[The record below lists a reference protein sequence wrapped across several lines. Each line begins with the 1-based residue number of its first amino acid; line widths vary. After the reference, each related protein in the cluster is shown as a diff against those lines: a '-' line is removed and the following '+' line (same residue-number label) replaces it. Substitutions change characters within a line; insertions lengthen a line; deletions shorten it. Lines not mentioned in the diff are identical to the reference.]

1 MSKEMIAT
9 LIVLGFAILSGIVAI
24 VVAILRGDMK
34 KFIVE
39 KMEEAN
45 EKHKDLPKPEK
56 SVKKLEYVVDAVRD
70 KYKIFE
76 LILNVKKFIEYIVQI
91 NKKNM

>member
-45 EKHKDLPKPEK
+45 EKYKDLPKPEK
-56 SVKKLEYVVDAVRD
+56 SVKKLEYVVDAVKD

>member
-45 EKHKDLPKPEK
+45 EKYKDLPKPEK

>member
-1 MSKEMIAT
+1 MIAT

-45 EKHKDLPKPEK
+45 EKYKDLPKPEK
-56 SVKKLEYVVDAVRD
+56 SVKKLEYVVDAVKD